1 MKTASSK
8 RPVRSHALRRTSL
21 LSATALVAAGTLAAP
36 SAQANSVLYTVS
48 GTYADAITVG
58 ATSVIRTQ
66 TGVDAVFAGTVTYSD
81 PTVGY
86 LFLGDTSANNG
97 TIVFAPTSIGGT
109 LGYDYLS
116 IAGGVVRFGSD
127 AARTFYRRSG
137 TAVIVSGGTLDL
149 GGVSQTI
156 SLVSHLGVNAGTI
169 TNNGPG
175 AATLTI
181 ANSIDFNGA
190 ITDGA
195 NALGLRLQGSGTQ
208 TLGGN
213 NTYSGGTTLAAGSL
227 LTVTHSNAL
236 GTGTLR
242 FEGLGSTLALNDTIS
257 LANDIELAAGAT
269 AVFTV
274 GSGTGRLMGDIASN
288 NGDLFKDGNGELVLG
303 GAVNAGRIFLNRGSL
318 TSATPLGG
326 NISDT
331 ASIIVSQNATF
342 NVQGNEKIYEVIGTG
357 QVALANGAQL
367 TLGRDGNGGS
377 DFSTTS
383 SNLITGAGSLRKE
396 GDNRQTLRGA
406 NTYSGGTTL
415 AAGTLRAGIT
425 GALGTG
431 GLTIAGQG
439 TTLALIDNVRLNNA
453 ITLDQGNLNVEV
465 ESGTST
471 LGGRITRANPAE
483 VRDFHKNGPGRLIL
497 ASNGSDVSHAY
508 VNSGLLQVD
517 GTITAQTLQVANTA
531 GLSGIGTVNANV
543 TISNGGTLHGRSDQ
557 TLTINGN
564 LVLNSGSTIEVEL
577 DAPSTR
583 ALFGVGGNLTLD
595 GGLNISSAGNYGEG
609 VYRLFDYDGTLTDN
623 GLDVTAAPPGSTA
636 TIQTGVA
643 RQVNIVVGSG
653 AGPVWQFWDGGQT
666 VSNGQVNG
674 GTGNWGST
682 TNWTDANGQVNAAW
696 AGGHAAF
703 QGASGTVTIAS
714 GGVSAHGMQFA
725 VNGYSLNGGPITLAA
740 PHTVIRVGDGTNQG
754 ANFIARIGSDLTG
767 TGGLLKTDL
776 GRLILD
782 GNNSYQ
788 GDTYV
793 LGGRLEGNTGSIR
806 NNVVNNGTVVFD
818 QAQNGSFAGSITG
831 QGGTMIKD
839 GVGTLRLTGLNTLE
853 WSIRN
858 GVLSSTTDAFRGNL
872 DIRGGAT
879 MRFEQN
885 ASGTY
890 AGNARSSGNGDGR
903 LEIAAGAGNIIAFT
917 GDSSG
922 FTGIT
927 TVETGAL
934 AVNGQLGGTLGVT
947 AGARL
952 QGIGTVGEVTVAGT
966 IAPGNSI
973 GTLNVAGNITFNP
986 GSTYEVEIDAV
997 GQSDRIVATGSATIN
1012 GGSVRVLAGAGS
1024 YAPQTRYTILT
1035 AAGPRTGTFTGG
1047 VNSNLAFLDPAL
1059 SYDANNVYLTMVRNG
1074 LSFQT
1079 VGLTWNQ
1086 VAAGAATESLGG
1098 SHAVHNAVL
1107 TLSADQARG
1116 AFDQL
1121 SGEVHASART
1131 ALIEDSRF
1139 LRSAVNDRLRAASGG
1154 VGATQG
1160 DAVTYVDGKPVPAA
1174 PGTDRFTVWG
1184 QGFGSWGR
1192 TDGDGNAAKL
1202 GRKTGGFF
1210 IGADTPVF
1218 DRWRLGAVAGY
1229 SRTTFDVKSRH
1240 SSGTSDNYH
1249 LGLYAGANW
1258 GALALRTGA
1267 AYTWHDIE
1275 TNRTVGFAGFNDRLK
1290 GDYGAGTAQ
1299 LFGELA
1305 YGFFMGSTRFEPFA
1319 NLAYVN
1325 LHTDGFAE
1333 QGGAAALTGT
1343 AANTDA
1349 VFGTLGLRASTTF
1362 TLGGANLTAKGML
1375 GWRHAFG
1382 DTTPLAAL
1390 RFAGGGSPFGI
1401 GGVPVARNAAVI
1413 EAGLDYAIS
1422 PNATLG
1428 ISYGGQFGSGIADHS
1443 AKANFNVRF

>member
-1 MKTASSK
+1 MKTAFSK
-8 RPVRSHALRRTSL
+8 RPVRSHALRRTNL
-21 LSATALVAAGTLAAP
+21 LSATALVAAGTLATP

-48 GTYADAITVG
+48 GTYTDAITVG
-58 ATSVIRTQ
+58 ATSIIRTL
-66 TGVDAVFAGTVTYSD
+66 TGIDAVFAGTVTYSD

-86 LFLGDTSANNG
+86 LTLGDTSANNG
-97 TIVFAPTSIGGT
+97 TIVFAPTSIAGT

-127 AARTFYRRSG
+127 AARAFYTRSG
-137 TAVIVSGGTLDL
+137 TAVIVSGGALDL

-156 SLVSHLGVNAGTI
+156 SLVSHLGVSAGTI

-175 AATLTI
+175 AATLTV
-181 ANSIDFNGA
+181 ANSIDFNGT

-195 NALGLRLQGSGTQ
+195 NALALRLQGSGTQ

-227 LTVTHSNAL
+227 LTVAHSNAL
-236 GTGTLR
+236 GTGALR

-303 GAVNAGRIFLNRGSL
+303 GAVDAGRIFLNRGSL
-318 TSATPLGG
+318 TSAAPLGG

-331 ASIIVSQNATF
+331 ASLIIAQNATF
-342 NVQGNEKIYEVIGTG
+342 NVQGSEKVYEVIGTG
-357 QVALANGAQL
+357 QLALANGAQL
-367 TLGRDGNGGS
+367 TLGRTGNGGS

-383 SNLITGAGSLRKE
+383 SNLITGQGSLRKE
-396 GDNRQTLRGA
+396 GDNRLTLRGA

-415 AAGTLRAGIT
+415 AAGTLRAGRT
-425 GALGTG
+425 GTLGTG

-453 ITLDQGNLNVEV
+453 ITLDQGDLNVEV
-465 ESGTST
+465 ESGTAT

-483 VRDFHKNGPGRLIL
+483 ARDFLKSGPGTLIL
-497 ASNGSDVSHAY
+497 AGNGSDVARAH
-508 VNSGLLQVD
+508 VDSGILQVD
-517 GTITAQTLQVANTA
+517 GTITAQTLQVANAA
-531 GLSGIGTVNANV
+531 GLSGIGTVNADV
-543 TISNGGTLHGRSDQ
+543 TIANGGILHGRSDQ

-564 LVLNSGSTIEVEL
+564 LILNSGSTIEVEL

-583 ALFGVGGNLTLD
+583 ALFGVGGNLMLD
-595 GGLNISSAGNYGEG
+595 GRLNITGTGNYGAG

-623 GLDVTAAPPGSTA
+623 GLDVTAAPPGATA
-636 TIQTGVA
+636 TIQTGIA
-643 RQVNIVVGSG
+643 RQINIVVGSG
-653 AGPVWQFWDGGQT
+653 AGPVWQFWDGSQT
-666 VSNGQVNG
+666 AGNGLVDG
-674 GTGNWGST
+674 GTGSWSST

-703 QGASGTVTIAS
+703 QGAAGTVTIAP
-714 GGVSAHGMQFA
+714 GGVSVNGMQFA
-725 VNGYSLNGGPITLAA
+725 VNGYALDGGPITLAA
-740 PHTVIRVGDGTNQG
+740 PQTVIRVGDGTNQG

-767 TGGLLKTDL
+767 SGGLLKTDL
-776 GRLILD
+776 GRLILT

-793 LGGRLEGNTGSIR
+793 QNGRLEGNTGSIR
-806 NNVVNNGTVVFD
+806 NNIVNNGVVVFD
-818 QAQNGSFAGSITG
+818 QAQDGSFAGSVTG
-831 QGGTMIKD
+831 QGGVMIKD
-839 GVGTLRLTGLNTLE
+839 GAGALRLTGLNTLE

-858 GVLSSTTDAFRGNL
+858 GALSSTTAAFRGNL

-890 AGNARSSGNGDGR
+890 AGDARSSGNGDGR
-903 LEIAAGAGNIIAFT
+903 LEIAAGAGNTITFT

-927 TVETGAL
+927 TVENGAL
-934 AVNGQLGGTLGVT
+934 AVNGQLGGALTVT
-947 AGARL
+947 ASGRL
-952 QGIGTVGEVTVAGT
+952 QGTGTVSDVAVAGT

-973 GTLNVAGNITFNP
+973 GTINVGNIGFDP
-986 GSTYEVEIDAV
+986 GSTYEVEIDAT
-997 GQSDRIVATGSATIN
+997 GASDRIAASGNATIN
-1012 GGSVRVLAGAGS
+1012 GGAVRVLAGAGN
-1024 YAPQTRYTILT
+1024 YAQQTQYTILT
-1035 AAGPRTGTFTGG
+1035 AAGGLAGTFTGG
-1047 VNSNLAFLDPAL
+1047 VSSNLAFLDPSL

-1074 LSFQT
+1074 LSFRN

-1086 VAAGAATESLGG
+1086 VATAGAAESLGAG
-1098 SHAVHNAVL
+1098 HAVHNAVL
-1107 TLSADQARG
+1107 SLSAGQARN

-1154 VGATQG
+1154 VGAAQG
-1160 DAVTYVDGKPVPAA
+1160 DAVTYIDGKPVPVR
-1174 PGTDRFTVWG
+1174 PGIDRLAVWG
-1184 QGFGSWGR
+1184 QGFGSWGHS
-1192 TDGDGNAAKL
+1192 DGDGNAAKL
-1202 GRKTGGFF
+1202 ERRTGGFF
-1210 IGADTPVF
+1210 IGADVPVL

-1229 SRTTFDVKSRH
+1229 SRSHFEVKDRH

-1275 TNRTVGFAGFNDRLK
+1275 TNRAVSFPSFNDRLK
-1290 GDYGAGTAQ
+1290 GDYGAGTTQ

-1305 YGFFMGSTRFEPFA
+1305 YGFAMGATRFEPFA

-1325 LHTDGFAE
+1325 LHTDGFRE
-1333 QGGAAALTGT
+1333 RGGAAALAGT
-1343 AANTDA
+1343 AADTDA
-1349 VFGTLGLRASTTF
+1349 VFATLGLRASTTF
-1362 TLGGANLTAKGML
+1362 TLGGAALTAKGML

-1382 DTTPLAAL
+1382 DATPLATL

-1401 GGVPVARNAAVI
+1401 GGVPIARNAAVI

-1422 PNATLG
+1422 PNASLG
-1428 ISYGGQFGSGIADHS
+1428 ISYGGQFGSGLADHS
-1443 AKANFNVRF
+1443 AKANLHVRF